1 MRLAWL
7 DRTEGCRYRPV
18 RFPRVPKERC
28 AILNGI
34 DHLVIVVPELEAAI
48 ASYRGL
54 GFTVVPGGRHPI
66 GTHNALIA
74 FGDGAYLELIAFFE
88 PNAQHRWYQRLEQ
101 GGGLIDFCLQTD
113 DLAGDVGAFREAGVA
128 IADPRPLSR
137 VRPDGYE
144 LRWVLSIPE
153 AHAGVAPFLIE
164 DETPRHE
171 RVPRATAH
179 ANGATGIRVVA
190 VAVSDVP
197 PVRRWYERAP
207 GAKVAPVE
215 RDDLAASG
223 VRVTIGPHALD
234 FVTPRSPD
242 SPLAGWLAARGPSP
256 YAADLTTSRNTG
268 PLPLERTLGARL
280 SLG

>member
-1 MRLAWL
+1 MRFLK
-7 DRTEGCRYRPV
+7 
-18 RFPRVPKERC
+18 VPKERC
-28 AILNGI
+28 AILSGI
-34 DHLVIVVPELEAAI
+34 DHLVIVVPELVAAI

-74 FGDGAYLELIAFFE
+74 FGDGSYLELIAFFE
-88 PNAQHRWYQRLEQ
+88 PNAQHRWYQRLQQ

-113 DLAGDVGAFREAGVA
+113 DLAGDVRAFRGAGVA

-164 DETPRHE
+164 DETPRRE

-197 PVRRWYERAP
+197 AVRRWYEPVP

-215 RDDLAASG
+215 RDDLTASG
-223 VRVTIGPHALD
+223 ARVTIGAHAFD
-234 FVTPRSPD
+234 FVSPRSAD
-242 SPLAGWLAARGPSP
+242 SPLAAWLATRGPSP
-256 YAADLTTSRNTG
+256 YAADLATSGAKG